1 MGNPLTSSTDQPA
14 FPDTTSEESRE
25 FISLFTRHQRR
36 IYLYIL
42 SMIPHPLEAEEI
54 LQNTNLVIWK
64 KSQQFEVGTNFFAWA
79 CQIAHY
85 EILKYRKKRGRDKHQ
100 FSDEFVSQVAEAV
113 KENQDL
119 FELRR
124 NALTF
129 CLAKLRK
136 KDRELIQRRYQGNN
150 QGKDLA
156 DDLGR
161 PVNSVYQSLGR
172 VRRTLFECINRY
184 IAAESYSHE

>member
-1 MGNPLTSSTDQPA
+1 MTSSTEQPV
-14 FPDTTSEESRE
+14 FPDTESESGRE
-25 FISLFTRHQRR
+25 FIASFTQCQRR

-42 SMIPHPLEAEEI
+42 SMVPHPIEAEEI
-54 LQNTNLVIWK
+54 LQNTNLIIWK
-64 KSQQFEVGTNFFAWA
+64 KSQQFEAGSNFFAWA

-85 EILKYRKKRGRDKHQ
+85 EILKFRKKRSRDKHQ

-113 KENQDL
+113 KENQDV

-124 NALTF
+124 NALAF
-129 CLAKLRK
+129 CLEKLRK

-150 QGKDLA
+150 QGKDVA
-156 DDLGR
+156 DELGR
-161 PVNSVYQSLGR
+161 PANSVYQSLGR

-184 IAAESYSHE
+184 IATESYSHE

>member
-1 MGNPLTSSTDQPA
+1 MTSSTDQPV
-14 FPDTTSEESRE
+14 FPDTESENGRE
-25 FISLFTRHQRR
+25 FIASFTKSQRR
-36 IYLYIL
+36 VYLYIL
-42 SMIPHPLEAEEI
+42 SMIPRPLEAEEI
-54 LQNTNLVIWK
+54 LQNTNLIIWK
-64 KSQQFEVGTNFFAWA
+64 KSQQFEPGTNFFAWA

-85 EILKYRKKRGRDKHQ
+85 EILKYRKKRSRDKHQ

-113 KENQDL
+113 KENQDI

-124 NALTF
+124 NALTI
-129 CLAKLRK
+129 CLGKLRT
-136 KDRELIQRRYQGNN
+136 KDRELIQRRYQGTN
-150 QGKDLA
+150 QGKEVA

-161 PVNSVYQSLGR
+161 PANSVYQSLGR

>member
-1 MGNPLTSSTDQPA
+1 LTSSTDLPV
-14 FPDTTSEESRE
+14 FRDTESEQGRE
-25 FISLFTRHQRR
+25 FIALFTKSQRR
-36 IYLYIL
+36 VYLYIL
-42 SMIPHPLEAEEI
+42 SMIPHPLDAEEI

-85 EILKYRKKRGRDKHQ
+85 EILKYRKKRSRDKHQ

-113 KENQDL
+113 KENQDI

-129 CLAKLRK
+129 CLGKLRT
-136 KDRELIQRRYQGNN
+136 KDRELIQRRYQGSN
-150 QGKDLA
+150 QGKELA
-156 DDLGR
+156 DEMGR
-161 PVNSVYQSLGR
+161 PANSVYQSLGR

>member
-1 MGNPLTSSTDQPA
+1 MTSSTDLPA
-14 FPDTTSEESRE
+14 FPDTSSEESRE

-64 KSQQFEVGTNFFAWA
+64 KAAQFEVGTNFFAWA

-136 KDRELIQRRYQGNN
+136 KDRELIQRRYQGSN
-150 QGKDLA
+150 QGKELA

>member
-1 MGNPLTSSTDQPA
+1 MTSSTDQPV
-14 FPDTTSEESRE
+14 FPETTSEQGRE
-25 FISLFTRHQRR
+25 FIALFTKYQRR

-42 SMIPHPLEAEEI
+42 SMVPYPSEAEEI
-54 LQNTNLVIWK
+54 LQNTNLIIWK
-64 KSQQFEVGTNFFAWA
+64 KAQQFEVGTNFFAWA

-85 EILKYRKKRGRDKHQ
+85 EILKFRKKKGRDKHQ

-113 KENQDL
+113 RENQDV

-124 NALTF
+124 TALTH
-129 CLAKLRK
+129 CLSKLRK
-136 KDRELIQRRYQGNN
+136 KDRELIQRRYQGDN

-161 PVNSVYQSLGR
+161 PANSVYQSLGR

-184 IAAESYSHE
+184 IASESYSHE

>member
-1 MGNPLTSSTDQPA
+1 MTSSTDLPV
-14 FPDTTSEESRE
+14 FRDTESEQGRE
-25 FISLFTRHQRR
+25 FIALFTKSQRR
-36 IYLYIL
+36 VYLYIL
-42 SMIPHPLEAEEI
+42 SMVPHPLDAEEI

-85 EILKYRKKRGRDKHQ
+85 EILKYRKKRSRDKHQ

-113 KENQDL
+113 KENQDI

-129 CLAKLRK
+129 CLGKLRT
-136 KDRELIQRRYQGNN
+136 KDRELIQRRYQGSN
-150 QGKDLA
+150 QGKELA
-156 DDLGR
+156 DEMGR
-161 PVNSVYQSLGR
+161 PANSVYQSLGR

>member
-1 MGNPLTSSTDQPA
+1 MTSSTDQPV
-14 FPDTTSEESRE
+14 FPDIETNEGRE
-25 FISLFTRHQRR
+25 FIALFTQNQRR

-54 LQNTNLVIWK
+54 LQNTNLIIWK
-64 KSQQFEVGTNFFAWA
+64 KAQQFEVGTNFFAWA

-85 EILKYRKKRGRDKHQ
+85 EILKFRKKRGRDKHQ
-100 FSDEFVSQVAEAV
+100 FSDEFVSQVADAV
-113 KENQDL
+113 QESQDI

-129 CLAKLRK
+129 CLNKLRK
-136 KDRELIQRRYQGNN
+136 KDRELIQRRYQGSN

-156 DDLGR
+156 DELGR
-161 PVNSVYQSLGR
+161 PANSVYQSLGR

-184 IAAESYSHE
+184 IAAEPYSHE

>member
-1 MGNPLTSSTDQPA
+1 LASSTDQPV
-14 FPDTTSEESRE
+14 FPDTESEQGRE
-25 FISLFTRHQRR
+25 FIASFTKSQRR
-36 IYLYIL
+36 VYLYIL
-42 SMIPHPLEAEEI
+42 SLIPSPIEAEEI
-54 LQNTNLVIWK
+54 LQNTNLIIWK
-64 KSQQFEVGTNFFAWA
+64 KAQQFEAGTNFFAWA

-85 EILKYRKKRGRDKHQ
+85 EILKFRKKRSRDKHQ

-113 KENQDL
+113 KENQEI

-129 CLAKLRK
+129 CLGKLRT
-136 KDRELIQRRYQGNN
+136 KDRELIQRRYQGSH
-150 QGKDLA
+150 QGKDVA

-161 PVNSVYQSLGR
+161 PANSVYQSLGR

-184 IAAESYSHE
+184 IASESYSHE

>member
-1 MGNPLTSSTDQPA
+1 LTSSTNQPV
-14 FPDTTSEESRE
+14 FPDTESEQGRE
-25 FISLFTRHQRR
+25 FIGLFTKCQRR
-36 IYLYIL
+36 VYLYIL

-54 LQNTNLVIWK
+54 LQDTNLVIWK
-64 KSQQFEVGTNFFAWA
+64 KAQQFEAGTNFFAWA

-85 EILKYRKKRGRDKHQ
+85 EILKFRKKRSRDKHQ
-100 FSDEFVSQVAEAV
+100 FSDDFVAQVAEAV
-113 KENQDL
+113 KENQEI

-124 NALTF
+124 NALTY
-129 CLAKLRK
+129 CLGKLRK
-136 KDRELIQRRYQGNN
+136 KDLELIQRRYQASN

-156 DDLGR
+156 DELGR
-161 PVNSVYQSLGR
+161 PANSVYQSLGR

>member
-1 MGNPLTSSTDQPA
+1 MTSSTDQPV
-14 FPDTTSEESRE
+14 FPETTSEQGRE
-25 FISLFTRHQRR
+25 FIALFTKHQRR

-42 SMIPHPLEAEEI
+42 SMVPYPSEAEEI
-54 LQNTNLVIWK
+54 LQNTNLIIWK

-79 CQIAHY
+79 CQIAHF
-85 EILKYRKKRGRDKHQ
+85 EILKFRKKRGRDKHQ

-113 KENQDL
+113 KENQDV

-124 NALTF
+124 TALTF
-129 CLAKLRK
+129 CLSKLRK
-136 KDRELIQRRYQGNN
+136 KDRELIQRRYQGDN

-161 PVNSVYQSLGR
+161 PANSVYQSLGR

-184 IAAESYSHE
+184 IASESYSHE

>member
-1 MGNPLTSSTDQPA
+1 MTSSTDLPV
-14 FPDTTSEESRE
+14 FRDTESEQGRE
-25 FISLFTRHQRR
+25 FIALFTKSQRR
-36 IYLYIL
+36 VYLYIL
-42 SMIPHPLEAEEI
+42 SMIPHPLDAEEI

-85 EILKYRKKRGRDKHQ
+85 EILKYRKKRSRDKHQ

-113 KENQDL
+113 KENQDI

-129 CLAKLRK
+129 CLGKLRT
-136 KDRELIQRRYQGNN
+136 KDRELIQRRYQGSN
-150 QGKDLA
+150 QGKELA
-156 DDLGR
+156 DEMGR
-161 PVNSVYQSLGR
+161 PANSVYQSLGR

>member
-1 MGNPLTSSTDQPA
+1 MTSSTDQPV
-14 FPDTTSEESRE
+14 FPDTDSENGRE
-25 FISLFTRHQRR
+25 FIALFTKSQRR
-36 IYLYIL
+36 LYLYIL
-42 SMIPHPLEAEEI
+42 SMVPHPIEAEEI
-54 LQNTNLVIWK
+54 LQNANLIIWK
-64 KSQQFEVGTNFFAWA
+64 KAQQFEVGTNFFAWA

-85 EILKYRKKRGRDKHQ
+85 EILKFRKKRSRDKHQ

-113 KENQDL
+113 KENQDV

-124 NALTF
+124 NALMF
-129 CLAKLRK
+129 CLDKLRQ
-136 KDRELIQRRYQGNN
+136 KDRELIQKRYQGSN
-150 QGKDLA
+150 QGMDLA
-156 DDLGR
+156 DELGR